1 MTFEQPGPNLE
12 RAGQCLHG
20 HSLFIAQLFARFVE
34 LVSERAIELELQIL
48 LRALGCF
55 SMCGLSKKVIR
66 P

>member
-20 HSLFIAQLFARFVE
+20 HARFAE